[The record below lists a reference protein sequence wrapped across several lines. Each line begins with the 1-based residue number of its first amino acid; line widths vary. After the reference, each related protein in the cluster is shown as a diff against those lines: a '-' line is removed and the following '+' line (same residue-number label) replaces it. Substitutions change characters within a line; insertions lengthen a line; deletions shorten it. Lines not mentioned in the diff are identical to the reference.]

1 MDVNSLE
8 QLRLLS
14 DKIQEEEMSILFE
27 RMADLLLNEDT
38 EKKESEDPRKQTERE
53 KTVSLLLR
61 SMRIHLCLD
70 LIKQGHSSCIEEVKK
85 DWNEIIDCL
94 KFLECV
100 WKIPNE
106 LLSDAVDIILLLDPS
121 KRNDLLKLLDF
132 PTRLKI
138 KKQKPLRYHVVNCA
152 FNMAGYCLETSRA
165 EELFRI
171 IENLVALSE
180 ERNPGDPNKHRVV
193 IANAL
198 RYIVDNDRELTCRI
212 CDSSSQFFEGVTDA
226 NACNFY
232 WFYAFALMNTGRSEE
247 AVPLFKKCHDLCM
260 DVEGE
265 RSWIG
270 ARAGSFYYYHQIF
283 AGNSHAGE
291 HYLWDSLKKIDNKF
305 YSGMDE
311 TADFVAASTR
321 AILLRFRMDK
331 QNLRGLLP
339 ELQRFR
345 DYCVTVE
352 DSNINP
358 NLTVRHAENMLSGY
372 YLEVGDYLQAA
383 DHARKALNSIPANDV
398 PAEPSDILIYTNLL
412 LIYTALNDVDQMAYY
427 VQKLVELS
435 DEFED
440 DDYVMSRVSLIVNTA
455 SKKLQIDPEGMEDD
469 RQYLE
474 DIYQSISNYE
484 LEHADSVT
492 ENVTFAQW
500 ILDLCSGILD
510 SGSASP
516 EELVH
521 FREIVD
527 FFRNHPT
534 TYPFN
539 NTQKATCYTLLTQ
552 IEWQLASPKALDHLA
567 QCLHYLNSISES
579 REVRIAIL
587 RFAAVAYYNYHRMD
601 LALSVVDEV
610 LTGIASAWHKATAY
624 LNDHRVCELLSFIQ
638 FHFNVCYA
646 IMRTVV
652 EPEELYER
660 VLQFKDLPALVGRE
674 RNKILRLAPV
684 DEKLKKQIFTLQD
697 QLAAAELN
705 DSLQGT
711 NTAQDVAVQLERKEA
726 EFAAQFPQN
735 LYFTDINFERV
746 CDKLPDNSAIIEYYF
761 VLGES
766 ALTNKPYDADAWD
779 LDIFITAKR
788 NKIAQLNHLR
798 VHRGDIIVNQA
809 AEFIDILQNPDDIST
824 FGKKATLRADLY
836 RSLIAPALPF
846 LEGITNLFIAPD
858 DNLCNLPFEI
868 LYADGS
874 GLLQD
879 KFKVCRLVCGR
890 DILFHDDHTSTDGSS
905 FILGDPNYDSERGEQ
920 TNSLIRGG
928 QMSLEPVSSLP
939 FSGIEAVRIARRC
952 RSNVYSGDAAT
963 KYALQNAL
971 PCSIIHLATHGVF
984 DDQLETDSLYA
995 SHLVFAGYNKWV
1007 SRKTES
1013 SYCGNGVLTADEISR
1028 MDLKKTELVVL
1039 SACQSGLGDTSYG
1052 SVRGLLSAFSAA
1064 GARWVISHMWEASDF
1079 STPILMD
1086 AFYNA
1091 YLNKGMDV
1099 PDALQYAKNYLR
1111 TVTIGELRRKGW
1123 LDLPADSRFTEGI
1136 REAVA
1141 EMEEWDANETPF
1153 DDEFFWGGFTV
1164 HKSR

>member
-1 MDVNSLE
+1 MAENSLE

-14 DKIQEEEMSILFE
+14 DKIQEEEMSIILE
-27 RMADLLLNEDT
+27 RMADLLLNEDASK
-38 EKKESEDPRKQTERE
+38 EESEDPRKQTERE
-53 KTVSLLLR
+53 KNVSLLLR
-61 SMRIHLCLD
+61 SMRIHLCLN

-85 DWNEIIDCL
+85 DWNEIVDCL

-100 WKIPNE
+100 WKVPNE

-121 KRNDLLKLLDF
+121 KRNELLRLLDF

-138 KKQKPLRYHVVNCA
+138 KKQKPMSYHVVNCA
-152 FNMAGYCLETSRA
+152 FNMAGYCLETSRVD
-165 EELFRI
+165 ELYKI
-171 IENLVALSE
+171 IANLVVLSE
-180 ERNPGDPNKHRVV
+180 ERNAGDLNKHRIVT
-193 IANAL
+193 ANAL
-198 RYIVDNDRELTCRI
+198 RYIVDNNRELTCQI
-212 CDSSSQFFEGVTDA
+212 GDSQQKCFEGIVDA

-232 WFYAFALMNTGRSEE
+232 WFYSFALLNIGREDD
-247 AVPLFKKCHDLCM
+247 AIPLLKKCHDLCM

-265 RSWIG
+265 TSWIG
-270 ARAGSFYYYHQIF
+270 MRAGAFYSYRQLLI
-283 AGNSHAGE
+283 GNSAAAE
-291 HYLWDSLKKIDNKF
+291 HYLWDTLKKMDEGF
-305 YSGMDE
+305 YPGMDE

-339 ELQRFR
+339 ELQRFK
-345 DYCVTVE
+345 DYCLSVE
-352 DSNINP
+352 DTNINP

-372 YLEVGDYLQAA
+372 YLEMGDYLQAA
-383 DHARKALNSIPANDV
+383 DHALNALHSV
-398 PAEPSDILIYTNLL
+398 PSNNLTPEPSDILIYTNLL
-412 LIYTALNDVDQMAYY
+412 LIYTGLNDADQMAYY
-427 VQKLVELS
+427 VQKLVDLS

-440 DDYVMSRVSLIVNTA
+440 DDYVMSRVLLMVNTA

-469 RQYLE
+469 RQYLSE
-474 DIYQSISNYE
+474 IYQSISDSE
-484 LEHADSVT
+484 LVPAESIT

-510 SGSASP
+510 SGTASHD
-516 EELVH
+516 ELIR
-521 FREIVD
+521 FREIID
-527 FFRNHPT
+527 FFRDQPE

-539 NTQKATCYTLLTQ
+539 DTQKVTCYTLLTQ
-552 IEWQLASPKALDHLA
+552 IEWQLGSPRALDYLA
-567 QCLHYLNSISES
+567 RCLHYSDCISDA
-579 REVRIAIL
+579 REVSIAIL
-587 RFAAVAYYNYHRMD
+587 RFAAVVYYNYNRMD
-601 LALSVVDEV
+601 EALSVVDRV
-610 LTGIASAWHKATAY
+610 LAGVTSAWQKATAY

-652 EPEELYER
+652 EPEELYKR

-684 DEKLKKQIFTLQD
+684 DEQLKDQIFALQD

-711 NTAQDVAVQLERKEA
+711 NTAQDVAARLERKEA

-746 CDKLPDNSAIIEYYF
+746 CAKLPDNSAIIEYYF
-761 VLGES
+761 VLGDS
-766 ALTNKPYDADAWD
+766 ALSNKPYDADAWN

-788 NKIAQLNHLR
+788 NNIARLNHLG
-798 VHRGDIIVNQA
+798 VQRGDIIMNQA
-809 AEFIDILQNPDDIST
+809 TEFIGILQNPDDLSSS
-824 FGKKATLRADLY
+824 GKKASLRADLY
-836 RSLIAPALPF
+836 RCLIAPALPF
-846 LEGITNLFIAPD
+846 LDGITNLYIAPD
-858 DNLCNLPFEI
+858 DQLCNLPFEI

-879 KFKVCRLVCGR
+879 NYKVCRLVCGR
-890 DILFHDDHTSTDGSS
+890 DILFYDDQELTGGSS
-905 FILGDPNYDSERGEQ
+905 FILGDPNYESERGER
-920 TNSLIRGG
+920 TNSRVRGG
-928 QMSLEPVSSLP
+928 QMSLEPVSALP
-939 FSGIEAVRIARRC
+939 FSGIEAERIGRRC
-952 RSNVYSGDAAT
+952 HSSVYSGDAAT
-963 KYALQNAL
+963 KYALQDAL

-1007 SRKTES
+1007 SNKVES

-1079 STPILMD
+1079 TTPVLMD
-1086 AFYNA
+1086 SFYNA

-1111 TVTIGELRRKGW
+1111 TVTIGELRRNGW
-1123 LDLPADSRFTEGI
+1123 LDLPTDIRFSEDIRKAIADMRN
-1136 REAVA
+1136 
-1141 EMEEWDANETPF
+1141 WPDNETPF
-1153 DDEFFWGGFTV
+1153 EDEFFWGGFTV

>member
-1 MDVNSLE
+1 MAENSLE

-27 RMADLLLNEDT
+27 RMADLLLHEDAV
-38 EKKESEDPRKQTERE
+38 KEDNEDPRKQTERE
-53 KTVSLLLR
+53 KNVSLLLR

-70 LIKQGHSSCIEEVKK
+70 LIKQGHSSCVEEAKK
-85 DWNEIIDCL
+85 DWDEVIDCL

-106 LLSDAVDIILLLDPS
+106 LFSDAVDIILLLDPS
-121 KRNDLLKLLDF
+121 KRNDLLRLLDF

-152 FNMAGYCLETSRA
+152 FNMASYCLETNRA
-165 EELFRI
+165 EELFSI
-171 IENLVALSE
+171 IGNLVALSA
-180 ERNPGDPNKHRVV
+180 ERNAGDLNKHRVV

-198 RYIVDNDRELTCRI
+198 RYIVDNDRALTCKI
-212 CDSSSQFFEGVTDA
+212 CDSSNQFFEGITDA

-232 WFYAFALMNTGRSEE
+232 WFYAFALMNTGRTEE
-247 AVPLFKKCHDLCM
+247 AVPLFKKCLDLCM

-270 ARAGSFYYYHQIF
+270 VRAGSFYYYHQIF
-283 AGNSHAGE
+283 AGNSIEAE
-291 HYLWDSLKKIDNKF
+291 HYLWDSLKKIDSKF
-305 YSGMDE
+305 YSGMDD

-345 DYCVTVE
+345 DYCVSVE
-352 DSNINP
+352 NSNINP

-383 DHARKALNSIPANDV
+383 DHARKALTSMPANGL

-412 LIYTALNDVDQMAYY
+412 LIYTALNDADQMGFY
-427 VQKLVELS
+427 VQKLVDLS

-455 SKKLQIDPEGMEDD
+455 AKKLQVDSEGLDEDL
-469 RQYLE
+469 QYLRE
-474 DIYQSISNYE
+474 FYQSI
-484 LEHADSVT
+484 ADDEIEPSTSVT

-500 ILDLCSGILD
+500 VLDMCSGILD
-510 SGSASP
+510 SGTASKDD
-516 EELVH
+516 LVK
-521 FREIVD
+521 FRDIVD
-527 FFRNHPT
+527 YFRTRPE

-539 NTQKATCYTLLTQ
+539 DIQKVTGYTLMAQ
-552 IEWQLASPKALDHLA
+552 IEWQLGSPKALDYLA
-567 QCLHYLNSISES
+567 RCLHYTDNIAAS
-579 REVRIAIL
+579 REVSISIL
-587 RFAAVAYYNYHRMD
+587 RFAAVVYHNYNRMD
-601 LALSVVDEV
+601 EAMTVIDRVLS
-610 LTGIASAWHKATAY
+610 GITSAWQKATAY

-646 IMRTVV
+646 IMRTAAS
-652 EPEELYER
+652 PEELYER
-660 VLQFKDLPALVGRE
+660 ILQFKDLPALVGRE
-674 RNKILRLAPV
+674 RNKLLRLAPV
-684 DEKLKKQIFTLQD
+684 DENLKKQIFSLQD

-705 DSLQGT
+705 DSLKGT
-711 NTAQDVAVQLERKEA
+711 NTAQDVADKLERKEA
-726 EFAAQFPQN
+726 EFAAHFPQN
-735 LYFTDINFERV
+735 LYFTDITFERV
-746 CDKLPDNSAIIEYYF
+746 CEKMPDNSAIIEYYF
-761 VLGES
+761 VLEES
-766 ALTNKPYDADAWD
+766 ALSSKPYETEALS
-779 LDIFITAKR
+779 LDVFIISKR
-788 NKIAQLNHLR
+788 NQSAQLKCLKLQ
-798 VHRGDIIVNQA
+798 RGDLIANQA
-809 AEFIDILQNPDDIST
+809 AEFIEILQNPDDVSA
-824 FGKKATLRADLY
+824 FGKKASLQANLY
-836 RSLIAPALPF
+836 RSLIAPVMPF
-846 LEGITNLFIAPD
+846 LEGVTNLFIAPD
-858 DNLCNLPFEI
+858 DTLCNLPFEI
-868 LYADGS
+868 LHADGS

-890 DILFHDDHTSTDGSS
+890 DILFYDDHTPTDGSS

-939 FSGIEAVRIARRC
+939 FSGIEAERIGRRC
-952 RSNVYSGDAAT
+952 RSSVYSGDAAT
-963 KYALQNAL
+963 KYALQSAL

-995 SHLVFAGYNKWV
+995 SHLVFAGYNNWV

-1013 SYCGNGVLTADEISR
+1013 SFCGNGILTADEISR

-1111 TVTIGELRRKGW
+1111 TVTIGELRRNGW
-1123 LDLPADSRFTEGI
+1123 LELPADIRFSEDV
-1136 REAVA
+1136 REAIDD
-1141 EMEEWDANETPF
+1141 MRYWSDKETPF
-1153 DDEFFWGGFTV
+1153 EDEFFWGGFTV